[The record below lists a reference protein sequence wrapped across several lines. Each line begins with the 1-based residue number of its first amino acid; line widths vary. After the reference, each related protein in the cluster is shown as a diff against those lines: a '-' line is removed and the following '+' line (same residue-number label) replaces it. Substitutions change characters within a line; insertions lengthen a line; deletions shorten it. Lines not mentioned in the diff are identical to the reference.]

1 MKKGA
6 AVSIFAGVILS
17 EAQQSKDPAEIPP
30 VMLWDLIPSIAFAQ
44 PAAFPS
50 MSRLP
55 QPLHSR
61 LRSE

>member
-17 EAQQSKDPAEIPP
+17 EAQQSKELAEIPP
-30 VMLWDLIPSIAFAQ
+30 VMLWDLIPSIPFAQ
-44 PAAFPS
+44 PSAFPS